1 LVETLAGLKNGK
13 LRPIPQD
20 HAKAT
25 LAPLLKKED
34 GMLHWKD
41 EATALANRIR
51 GLTPWP
57 GAYTYH
63 GEERW
68 QLWRA
73 QAAQV
78 DCAEAEPGA
87 IIEVTKEAIRIATE
101 KGSLLLQEIQPASGK
116 RLSVRQYL
124 VGHQVAIGSRLTPSP
139 STAS

>member
-1 LVETLAGLKNGK
+1 MKFSTG
-13 LRPIPQD
+13 RR
-20 HAKAT
+20 
-25 LAPLLKKED
+25 
-34 GMLHWKD
+34 WKWC
-41 EATALANRIR
+41 ARQSPCR
-51 GLTPWP
+51 GCLTPWP

-73 QAAQV
+73 QAAQGGG
-78 DCAEAEPGA
+78 AEAEPGA

-124 VGHQVAIGSRLTPSP
+124 VGHQVAIGSILTPSP
-139 STAS
+139 VQSM